1 MIQKIVAA
9 TGNKGKIREFKELLE
24 PLGFEIVP
32 ISELGITLEDPE
44 DAGTFLGNCR
54 IKAREGSRK
63 TGLPVIADDSG
74 LCVDALN
81 GAPGVYS
88 ARYAGEDGNSEANI
102 KKLLEELKDVP
113 WEKRTARFV
122 CQMVLMYPDGREI
135 LSRGTCEGHIAFE
148 KRGEGGF
155 GYDPVMLTAR
165 NFSFA
170 ELGEE
175 KKNLISHRGRA
186 SRKLAFKL
194 RNITK
199 GRFHDYF
206 KTESRA

>member
-1 MIQKIVAA
+1 MQKIVTA

-74 LCVDALN
+74 LCVDALD

-102 KKLLEELKDVP
+102 KKLLEELRMCPGKSARRDSCVRWCSCIP
-113 WEKRTARFV
+113 TA
-122 CQMVLMYPDGREI
+122 GR
-135 LSRGTCEGHIAFE
+135 SSQ
-148 KRGEGGF
+148 GG
-155 GYDPVMLTAR
+155 PAR
-165 NFSFA
+165 D
-170 ELGEE
+170 
-175 KKNLISHRGRA
+175 
-186 SRKLAFKL
+186 
-194 RNITK
+194 T
-199 GRFHDYF
+199 
-206 KTESRA
+206 